1 MMNADEFTISV
12 LPLKHKI
19 YRFSLR
25 MLGKIEEAEDSV
37 QEVMIR
43 LWNNRED
50 LGKYKSIEAF
60 AMVVTRNFCLD
71 RLKSKNYHH
80 TSLNVLKENPV
91 EGNPYTH
98 VEQRDTIEQV
108 HRIIGQLPEQQKS
121 VIHLRDVEGLEFE
134 EIALVMNMNLNAV
147 RVNLSRARKHV
158 RDAIIKM
165 HNYELAG
172 N

>member
-1 MMNADEFTISV
+1 MNADEFKISV

-37 QEVMIR
+37 QEVMLR

-80 TSLNVLKENPV
+80 ASLNVLKENPV

-98 VEQRDTIEQV
+98 VERLDTIEQV

-121 VIHLRDVEGLEFE
+121 VIHLRDIEGLEFE
-134 EIALVMNMNLNAV
+134 EIAIIMNMNLNAV

-158 RDAIIKM
+158 RDTIIKM